1 MSYTNETTHFGIP
14 LPLGSDLTTPMDYN
28 TAAEAVDEALFGAQ
42 GDAAT
47 ANENAAAAV
56 ETANAVSEALDALSA
71 TVGGHTS
78 QISALGA
85 RMTNAE
91 NNIDDVRSDLEDMI
105 VAFNEPT
112 ATSTHAYA
120 IGDYFIYNDVLYKAT
135 AAIAIGDTIVP
146 NTNCTATNVMT
157 EVAAGGGG
165 SVAAADVTLAPIT
178 GMSADDVQEGIEELK
193 TAISAV
199 SDFQDYTLIKDFS
212 ANGQS
217 ESFDAS
223 TYKFIYICA
232 GTSNK
237 GFAPSLTPI
246 SMLKNGIIDRISA
259 AFYTTDTNYNHGGV
273 LAVSVS
279 GDTITLTS
287 QDFFKGTGVS
297 TNHLYAYGIK

>member
-1 MSYTNETTHFGIP
+1 MYTNETTHFGIP

-28 TAAEAVDEALFGAQ
+28 TAAEAVDEALYEAQ

-56 ETANAVSEALDALSA
+56 ETANAVSEALDTLSG

-91 NNIDDVRSDLEDMI
+91 NEIDDVRSDLEDMI

-135 AAIAIGDTIVP
+135 AAISVGETIVP
-146 NTNCTATNVMT
+146 NTNCSATNVMT
-157 EVAAGGGG
+157 EVSAGGGG
-165 SVAAADVTLAPIT
+165 SVAAADVTLDPIT

-193 TAISAV
+193 TAL
-199 SDFQDYTLIKDFS
+199 SDFNDYTLINDFT
-212 ANGQS
+212 ANGQTA
-217 ESFDAS
+217 SFDAT
-223 TYKFIYICA
+223 TYKFIYICG
-232 GTSNK
+232 GTSVF
-237 GFAPSLTPI
+237 GFDPSLTPV
-246 SMLKNGIIDRISA
+246 SMLRNEIVTRLSSSYYYDPNTY
-259 AFYTTDTNYNHGGV
+259 AFGGV
-273 LAVSVS
+273 LAVSVV
-279 GDTITLTS
+279 GNTITLTS
-287 QDFFKGTGVS
+287 QDFFKGTNISGDAHVRV
-297 TNHLYAYGIK
+297 YGIK